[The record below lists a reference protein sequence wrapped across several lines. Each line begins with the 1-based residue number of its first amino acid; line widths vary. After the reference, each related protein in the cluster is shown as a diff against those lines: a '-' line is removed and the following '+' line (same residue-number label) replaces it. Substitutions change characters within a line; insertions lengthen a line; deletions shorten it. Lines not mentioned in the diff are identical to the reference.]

1 MSMYI
6 RIKRRNQTFFMHVES
21 SNTFAD
27 IKQRVGEILTID
39 SSCVALY
46 LDTKKAD
53 ELVDLATVG
62 DRELQNDQV
71 IYMVTKKEGTE
82 SWEDIEIET
91 FDVHMIG
98 EEKEE
103 K

>member
-1 MSMYI
+1 
-6 RIKRRNQTFFMHVES
+6 MHVES
-21 SNTFAD
+21 NNTFSD
-27 IKQRVGEILTID
+27 IKQRVGEILSID

-46 LDTKKAD
+46 LDSKKGD

-71 IYMVTKKEGTE
+71 IYMVTKKEGTD
-82 SWEDIEIET
+82 SWEEIEIET
-91 FDVHMIG
+91 FDSNMIG